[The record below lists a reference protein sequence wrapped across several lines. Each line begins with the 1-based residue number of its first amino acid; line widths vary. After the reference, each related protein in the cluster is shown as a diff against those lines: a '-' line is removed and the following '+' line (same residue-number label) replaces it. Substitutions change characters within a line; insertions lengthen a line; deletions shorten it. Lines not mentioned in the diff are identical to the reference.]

1 MKGSFVKTRDLP
13 KVLFAFVASILCT
26 LCCVVLVG
34 CSSPSPTEVTTQFL
48 EGVKAN
54 DSDAMQEDY
63 SGDSSTLF
71 KMDKEEAS
79 DSGNEAL
86 SEDNQATMES
96 VINTNLIPKL
106 REFDYELSNET
117 IDGDKATVDAKI
129 TTYAAGEAF
138 NSFAS
143 DYMSQAFASAFSG
156 ASEEDLASL
165 GVSIFDSKI
174 KSMSKTYT
182 DTVTFTLT
190 KTDGNWK
197 VDAIDPEG
205 DIADAFLGGL
215 ITSVN
220 AMDTTYRDL

>member
-1 MKGSFVKTRDLP
+1 
-13 KVLFAFVASILCT
+13 
-26 LCCVVLVG
+26 
-34 CSSPSPTEVTTQFL
+34 
-48 EGVKAN
+48 
-54 DSDAMQEDY
+54 MQ
-63 SGDSSTLF
+63 
-71 KMDKEEAS
+71 
-79 DSGNEAL
+79 
-86 SEDNQATMES
+86 
-96 VINTNLIPKL
+96 
-106 REFDYELSNET
+106 
-117 IDGDKATVDAKI
+117 KI

-143 DYMSQAFASAFSG
+143 DYMSQAFALAFSG

-220 AMDTTYRDL
+220 AMDTTYSNL